1 MNSEEKFLTIKINY
15 KGKSFDIKSKDVI
28 TLKHL
33 REKSIN
39 YFRIQPIFK
48 DSVNFIVKDNDNNND
63 NNDKI
68 NILSDDNII
77 KDIIEKSP
85 QNSIIKLLLTINKN
99 KGIKLMEKDKE
110 KNNKIFKKNAFK
122 IISNDNINIEGNM
135 KKVNELNIEINK
147 YKKYK
152 EDYLKLEEKMQI
164 LKIDLENYKEEISIL
179 KEENLILKNKINN
192 FNKDFEIIKKKKE
205 EYIKTLEAKLK
216 EYKNLIDINI
226 NSRNKPKE
234 KDKLVDIN
242 IQSNLEKLNFNE
254 EELSSI
260 NNPIPNPM
268 REEHSS
274 FTQNY
279 RNDNIIKDLNPANT
293 IDKVILEMELNL
305 NDNLN
310 NINIEESI
318 NKNKTRKFLSR
329 NEEIKKEINEINL
342 NPKTEIRKRTIKNFD
357 IDKINKIREKCGDQV
372 KNYSDEKIQ
381 KILDEN
387 GGNYIETITDI
398 MLRLSKIIYK

>member
-1 MNSEEKFLTIKINY
+1 M
-15 KGKSFDIKSKDVI
+15 
-28 TLKHL
+28 
-33 REKSIN
+33 
-39 YFRIQPIFK
+39 
-48 DSVNFIVKDNDNNND
+48 
-63 NNDKI
+63 
-68 NILSDDNII
+68 
-77 KDIIEKSP
+77 
-85 QNSIIKLLLTINKN
+85 
-99 KGIKLMEKDKE
+99 
-110 KNNKIFKKNAFK
+110 
-122 IISNDNINIEGNM
+122 
-135 KKVNELNIEINK
+135 
-147 YKKYK
+147 
-152 EDYLKLEEKMQI
+152 
-164 LKIDLENYKEEISIL
+164 
-179 KEENLILKNKINN
+179 
-192 FNKDFEIIKKKKE
+192 
-205 EYIKTLEAKLK
+205 EAKLK

-268 REEHSS
+268 GEEHSS

-318 NKNKTRKFLSR
+318 STDKKRKFLSR
-329 NEEIKKEINEINL
+329 NEEIKKEINEPNL
-342 NPKTEIRKRTIKNFD
+342 NLKTEIRKRTKKNLD
-357 IDKINKIREKCGDQV
+357 IDKITKIRNQCGDQV

-387 GGNYIETITDI
+387 GGNYLDTITDI
-398 MLRLSKIIYK
+398 MLGLSKIIYN